1 MGILRNYLYLEFW
14 LSIKYNC
21 KQPFTAKNMSKTIS
35 TRIENNLH
43 ERFLNICNL
52 EGVTIAEMLREQI
65 QQVTEAIE
73 QYNQDEKNVDKTF
86 SS

>member
-1 MGILRNYLYLEFW
+1 
-14 LSIKYNC
+14 
-21 KQPFTAKNMSKTIS
+21 MSKTIS

-52 EGVTIAEMLREQI
+52 EGVTIAEMMREQI

-73 QYNQDEKNVDKTF
+73 QYNQDEKNVDKIF